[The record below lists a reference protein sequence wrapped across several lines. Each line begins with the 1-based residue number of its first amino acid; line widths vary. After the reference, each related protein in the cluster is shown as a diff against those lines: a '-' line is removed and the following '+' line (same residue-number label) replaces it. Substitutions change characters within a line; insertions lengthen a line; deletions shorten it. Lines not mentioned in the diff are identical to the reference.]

1 MAILDRGIKRGILIR
16 LYTKMIH
23 KFYVN
28 DIWIDVRLAAKK
40 EAVEYVLANM
50 QDAIVRR
57 DRYELLK
64 FALGR
69 AMPEG
74 LVLEFGVEKGESIRV
89 LARNT
94 DRIVYGFDSFEGLP
108 ADWRGTMETKGKFS
122 TKNRLPAAP
131 SNVRFRVGWF
141 DATLPQFL
149 SEVKEKAA
157 FIHIDCDIY
166 ESTRTV
172 FDLMSD
178 RIVNGTIIVF
188 DEYFN
193 YPGWRQHEFKAFQE
207 FIRRS
212 GKSYRYIGYSAEK
225 GHVAVQIA

>member
-1 MAILDRGIKRGILIR
+1 MAILDRGIKRGILAR
-16 LYTKMIH
+16 LYAKMLH

-40 EAVEYVLANM
+40 ESVDYVLANM
-50 QDAIVRR
+50 QAAIVRR
-57 DRYELLK
+57 DRYELLE

-122 TKNRLPAAP
+122 TKSKLPVVP
-131 SNVRFRVGWF
+131 SNVRLRVGWF

-149 SEVKEKAA
+149 SEAKEKAA
-157 FIHIDCDIY
+157 LIHIDCDIY

-172 FDLMSD
+172 FELMGD
-178 RIVNGTIIVF
+178 RIVSGTVIVF

-207 FIRRS
+207 FIQHS